1 VNYFIY
7 EIIYEITLAFK
18 RPLVRAPS
26 SAGVSEGFDQP
37 DATHTQLPDR
47 LHVPLY
53 GLIINGFTCPCCYN
67 SIKVTHATMPRDM
80 TRTGRY
86 PPQPRFPPFSFY
98 SAVRLGDPELLATI
112 MDVDPYFV
120 TQDNGAGAPLHFA
133 VTYGQL
139 DMVHHLLNNGALV
152 NQRDGKGWTPLHRAA
167 HLSHL
172 DGYLEVYEL
181 LLVSTYILPDPTQ
194 PHTMRAGGS
203 MPAHTYTR
211 IASTLRLTSQSR
223 GADPSITTAA
233 GDSYLSPGLKGVLDV
248 ALEHPD
254 VRAALVDLNER
265 YAGGHPYGWC
275 TCMRICA

>member
-1 VNYFIY
+1 
-7 EIIYEITLAFK
+7 
-18 RPLVRAPS
+18 
-26 SAGVSEGFDQP
+26 
-37 DATHTQLPDR
+37 
-47 LHVPLY
+47 
-53 GLIINGFTCPCCYN
+53 
-67 SIKVTHATMPRDM
+67 
-80 TRTGRY
+80 
-86 PPQPRFPPFSFY
+86 
-98 SAVRLGDPELLATI
+98 

-194 PHTMRAGGS
+194 PHTMRAGSS
-203 MPAHTYTR
+203 MPVHTYTR
-211 IASTLRLTSQSR
+211 IASTLCLTSQSR

-265 YAGGHPYGWC
+265 YAGGHHGAHACASAHRCILVHIGACLLHCTVSTCANVGAGVPCCPLHAVRCMHADIPKAPLPHVDAGDWWALYDYGLDVVASWAADFNPMYPGAVEHSRAKVAFGFRGSRLRGTHC
-275 TCMRICA
+275 CCCCQRP